1 MMRRPITGAIVALV
15 AVVALSACST
25 GSKSAKGP
33 PSAASTGPVITVL
46 ALGGSATEGDGVDD
60 RLRDA
65 WPYLVFDAAFARSTI
80 FVNGALDGAT
90 LQHAI
95 AAQVPLAAQVKPDVV
110 EVWLGADDVTA
121 ATPIPLFRAEFRR
134 LLDLLHSSGARR
146 ILVADL
152 PSALG
157 NTAPYNAAI
166 HAEVTRA
173 KAELVSLSTTAITV
187 EPTDGLT
194 PQPDTASH
202 RLIAAAF
209 ERQLAAKP

>member
-1 MMRRPITGAIVALV
+1 MIRRHLVLVIVALV
-15 AVVALSACST
+15 ALTACST
-25 GSKSAKGP
+25 GSKTAKGP
-33 PSAASTGPVITVL
+33 AASPSTGPAITVL
-46 ALGGSATEGDGVDD
+46 ALGGSATEGDGVPD

-65 WPYLVFDAAFARSTI
+65 WPYLVFQTAFPRSTI
-80 FVNGALDGAT
+80 FVNGALDNAT

-95 AAQVPLAAQVKPDVV
+95 TAQAPLAAQLKPDVV

-121 ATPIPLFRAEFRR
+121 RTPITLFRSEFRQM
-134 LLDLLHSSGARR
+134 LDLLHASGARR

-152 PSALG
+152 PPALG

-166 HAEVTRA
+166 RTEVA
-173 KAELVSLSTTAITV
+173 AAHAELVSLANTAITL

-194 PQPDTASH
+194 PQPDATSH

-209 ERQLAAKP
+209 ERRIAQAH

>member
-1 MMRRPITGAIVALV
+1 MIRRHLVLVIVALV
-15 AVVALSACST
+15 ALTACST

-33 PSAASTGPVITVL
+33 AASPSTGPAITVL
-46 ALGGSATEGDGVDD
+46 ALGGSATEGDGVPD

-65 WPYLVFDAAFARSTI
+65 WPYLVFQTAFPRSTI
-80 FVNGALDGAT
+80 FVNGALDNAT

-95 AAQVPLAAQVKPDVV
+95 TAQAPLAAQLKPDVV

-121 ATPIPLFRAEFRR
+121 RTPITLFRSEFHQ
-134 LLDLLHSSGARR
+134 LLELLHASGARR

-152 PSALG
+152 PPALG
-157 NTAPYNAAI
+157 NTAPYNTAISTEVAAA
-166 HAEVTRA
+166 H
-173 KAELVSLSTTAITV
+173 AELVSLANTAITL

-194 PQPDTASH
+194 PQPDAASH

-209 ERQLAAKP
+209 ERRIAQAH